1 MKLIALLCDMH
12 KYVREIIIF
21 ILHFSFLI
29 DPEYGERLK
38 LEQLYL
44 WFRFACRTRQIIIIC
59 RTEFYRHI
67 YHTQRLEI
75 ERRRNVVVCE
85 SLCVSGNIS
94 AHGQVS
100 KLKNCM
106 REMSAFVPYSE
117 NIYK

>member
-44 WFRFACRTRQIIIIC
+44 WFRLPVAQ
-59 RTEFYRHI
+59 
-67 YHTQRLEI
+67 
-75 ERRRNVVVCE
+75 
-85 SLCVSGNIS
+85 G
-94 AHGQVS
+94 
-100 KLKNCM
+100 K
-106 REMSAFVPYSE
+106 
-117 NIYK
+117 